1 MATKTMP
8 THVRGSAEDRARAE
22 ITMWELDYEMEE
34 RSDISLRRGL
44 VACIRR
50 WRRDSTNS
58 GDYMTAEH
66 CTELLVSLG
75 EDS

>member
-34 RSDISLRRGL
+34 RSDISLRWERRRK
-44 VACIRR
+44 IRPLN
-50 WRRDSTNS
+50 RDGHRFCGGVKS
-58 GDYMTAEH
+58 GH
-66 CTELLVSLG
+66 VVC
-75 EDS
+75 